1 MKKILMMAAAAALL
15 TIGYSSQAQI
25 VFSGTGTMTG
35 AGQPNISVNYF
46 VYLNSGIY
54 TYAYEF
60 TAPVSLGEYE
70 VNVGNGSFVSSVL
83 LSGNT
88 TIGSIATANSAT
100 LGATLTAA
108 FTGANTTYTA
118 ESVSSTTVQW
128 QNNPSAAAGSY
139 AFAFTSIYPPTPG
152 TGSIIDDS
160 VGPWGN
166 NPGSGG
172 TQIPVPAPVPEAS
185 TVMAGALMLLPLGI
199 GALRAL
205 RKERVA

>member
-1 MKKILMMAAAAALL
+1 MMAAAAALL

-25 VFSGTGTMTG
+25 VLSGTGVMTSL
-35 AGQPNISVNYF
+35 GQSPISVNYY
-46 VYLNSGIY
+46 VYLNSGVY
-54 TYAYEF
+54 TYAYQF
-60 TAPVSLGEYE
+60 SAPVSLGEFE

-83 LSGNT
+83 TSGNT
-88 TIGSIATANSAT
+88 TIGTIANNNSGA

-108 FTGANTTYTA
+108 FTGASTTFTA
-118 ESVSSTTVQW
+118 SSVSATTVQW

-139 AFAFTSIYPPTPG
+139 AFGFTSIYPPTPG
-152 TGSIIDDS
+152 TGSIIDDT

-172 TQIPVPAPVPEAS
+172 TQIPIPAPVPEAS